1 MGRMTIELSDELDRE
16 FRMKVAKEY
25 GGKKGALG
33 DAIEE
38 AVKLWLK
45 QKK

>member
-1 MGRMTIELSDELDRE
+1 MGRMTIELPDELDRE
-16 FRMKVAKEY
+16 FRVKVVKEY

-33 DAIEE
+33 DAIQE

-45 QKK
+45 KK